1 MAKILGIG
9 LAVLMFVAL
18 LVMLAVF
25 VHGLYA
31 RRQMNRYK
39 RVAES
44 LPKAPRPA
52 RGAREQ
58 AE

>member
-1 MAKILGIG
+1 MAKWLGIG
-9 LAVLMFVAL
+9 LAVLMHVAL
-18 LVMLAVF
+18 LVMLTVF

-44 LPKAPRPA
+44 LLKAPRPA
-52 RGAREQ
+52 RAAREQ
-58 AE
+58 AD